1 MVSNFLWYF
10 SVKIYIYISM
20 VSNCLWYFGVK
31 NIAWLFLI
39 SSGTNAFLTVMTKTE
54 EIFKFCWSYEIK
66 LGNLFRAFCSRA
78 RCKLLSKCDNDSEFW
93 LLGGNDWYCAYV
105 SEKLSCICHVSK
117 VISQCHSWE
126 KSLKEEVVLLH
137 ILAQMS
143 SKKMVDTCCLWGS
156 NSCPHNLICIGTFFN
171 VITIFF
177 LDWVITVC

>member
-1 MVSNFLWYF
+1 MRFKIYREVGCSSLLNYLIHGSCGKNCVYGVYVWGTCLEGFLIKKIYIYVSMVSNFLWYF
-10 SVKIYIYISM
+10 SVNIYIYISM

-93 LLGGNDWYCAYV
+93 LLGGNDWYWCLCFREIILY
-105 SEKLSCICHVSK
+105 LSCK
-117 VISQCHSWE
+117 
-126 KSLKEEVVLLH
+126 
-137 ILAQMS
+137 
-143 SKKMVDTCCLWGS
+143 
-156 NSCPHNLICIGTFFN
+156 
-171 VITIFF
+171 
-177 LDWVITVC
+177 